1 MGAAIQYEDIW
12 QQGTISPCETF
23 HQRACGKCYGR
34 GPEWFRVCYQNC
46 AWIFRV
52 LIWQMKYE
60 KKNFYI
66 WKFLPRKKSFAF
78 AETCCTTLPSH
89 LVDHPFC
96 RSLIKNVLVVVLGL
110 GSLAFFAVTKPS
122 FKARC
127 NCEPSCCYW
136 HKHWSCRRHFFL
148 ERMFLLNYTV
158 HFGETSE
165 LKQFKTACIGCVM
178 YLVLPFNSNRKP
190 QAVLTWLNRSQRIK
204 SNWSSL
210 SVLRLFQLCTHVKA
224 FCASQLLLED
234 TLHK

>member
-60 KKNFYI
+60 KK
-66 WKFLPRKKSFAF
+66 KKLLYLKVSTEKKKCFAF

-127 NCEPSCCYW
+127 NCEPSCRYW

-148 ERMFLLNYTV
+148 GEDVSIELYSSFWRDFWAETV
-158 HFGETSE
+158 
-165 LKQFKTACIGCVM
+165 
-178 YLVLPFNSNRKP
+178 
-190 QAVLTWLNRSQRIK
+190 
-204 SNWSSL
+204 
-210 SVLRLFQLCTHVKA
+210 
-224 FCASQLLLED
+224 
-234 TLHK
+234 

>member
-60 KKNFYI
+60 KKKLLYL
-66 WKFLPRKKSFAF
+66 KVSTEKKKSFAF

-127 NCEPSCCYW
+127 NCEPSCRYW

-190 QAVLTWLNRSQRIK
+190 QS
-204 SNWSSL
+204 
-210 SVLRLFQLCTHVKA
+210 
-224 FCASQLLLED
+224 CADLAEPV
-234 TLHK
+234 TKN